1 MGTINKMASTQAT
14 IVEDLKDPRVPSALY
29 WTTEH
34 VADWVEELGFPQY
47 RACILT
53 NLVNGR
59 KLCCLHASAFPHI
72 GITDFEHIKIIAK
85 NIRDLIYLEEP
96 FWDRSISDPPK
107 NNLGM
112 YLELKS
118 CTGKAIDTTTLKQ
131 MYLNNPDPMW
141 QPPLS
146 NQCMILPR
154 D

>member
-85 NIRDLIYLEEP
+85 N
-96 FWDRSISDPPK
+96 
-107 NNLGM
+107 NLGM